1 MANQI
6 RMTPE
11 TMRQRANE
19 YRKEAQT
26 VEEVINRM
34 DKLLTQLKDEWEG
47 AASQAYAQKFS
58 ELRPGFVKAKDLIND
73 IAAALDKTAQIVE
86 QTDADI
92 ASQFR
97 A

>member
-6 RMTPE
+6 RMTPD

-19 YRKEAQT
+19 YRTEAAN
-26 VEEVINRM
+26 VNDVINRM

-58 ELRPGFVKAKDLIND
+58 ELRPGFVKAKELIED

-86 QTDADI
+86 QTDIDI
-92 ASQFR
+92 ANQFK